1 MMLAARGRREENG
14 MDRLMRWY
22 EAIEERFF
30 FTLTRK
36 IAANM
41 LLLMAVPLAM
51 AWLAWQSGQ
60 GALQAAMTSGT
71 PPAALEGISH
81 AVQVQAWM
89 IGTLALLA
97 VVVAVAA
104 GLYLRHLIVRPVAR
118 LVSLMQEISSGDA
131 DLTRTMPLQTR
142 DELRDLAEGY
152 NRFAARLRDIVGQ
165 VRHMSIQVAYESA
178 KTASEVGQSAQLAV
192 RQDQLSTEIF
202 GASEEAKQ
210 GLARISASAEVLT
223 AANATHLE
231 HAHASFN
238 ELQAGIGEL
247 ESVRSR
253 VLSFTGTVGDLDRNS
268 RGIEQIVNLING
280 ISDQTNL
287 LALNAAIEAARAGEA
302 GRGFAVVADEVRKL
316 AEKVKAATGDIMAST
331 RDMSVLVASTLRE
344 TAAIEG
350 EIERARQAVQGSSQ
364 RFEAFVREFAD
375 IGGTIGQ
382 VGDSISGLE
391 SGQVQLYGKVAS
403 IRDLSADV
411 AQRMAHSRD
420 SSSELSLAAEQ
431 IEELAARF
439 RIGNDVLE
447 EMIGRSERYRDA
459 CAEVLCGLAERGMN
473 VFDRNYR
480 PIPDTQPPKF
490 HTAYDQACEGGF
502 QSLFD
507 ALVRETAGAT
517 YALCI
522 DANAYAPTHNS
533 WFSKPLTGDPAADL
547 VGSRDKRMFTDVT
560 GKRGAANQQ
569 RFLLQ
574 TYRRDTGEILCDL
587 SMPIFVAGRH
597 WGCLRLGFKPEVLL
611 KGAT

>member
-1 MMLAARGRREENG
+1 MEQV
-14 MDRLMRWY
+14 MRWY
-22 EAIEERFF
+22 EAIEARFF
-30 FTLTRK
+30 FSLTRK

-41 LLLMAVPLAM
+41 LLLMAVPLVM
-51 AWLAWQSGQ
+51 AGLAWQGGQ
-60 GALQAAMTSGT
+60 GALAAATSAGL
-71 PPAALEGISH
+71 PPAALQRFTEVVH
-81 AVQVQAWM
+81 AQIWM
-89 IGTLALLA
+89 MGALALMA
-97 VVVAVAA
+97 IVVAIAA

-118 LVSLMQEISSGDA
+118 LVSLMEEIGSGDA
-131 DLTRTMPLQTR
+131 DLTRTMPLQTH
-142 DELRDLAEGY
+142 DELRDLALGY
-152 NRFAARLRDIVGQ
+152 NRFAGRLRDIIGQ

-178 KTASEVGQSAQLAV
+178 RTASEVGQSAQLAV
-192 RQDQLSTEIF
+192 RQDQLSAEIF

-210 GLARISASAEVLT
+210 GLARIRGNADVLT

-247 ESVRSR
+247 ESVRAR
-253 VLSFTGTVGDLDRNS
+253 VQSFTGTVGDLDRNS
-268 RGIEQIVNLING
+268 QGIEKIVNLING

-316 AEKVKAATGDIMAST
+316 AEKVRAATGDIMAST
-331 RDMSVLVASTLRE
+331 RDMSDLVANTRQE
-344 TAAIEG
+344 TTAIEG
-350 EIERARQAVQGSSQ
+350 EIERARQAVQGSSL
-364 RFEAFVREFAD
+364 RFEAFVHEFAE

-382 VGDSISGLE
+382 VGDSIGGLA
-391 SGQVQLYGKVAS
+391 SGQAQLYGKVAS

-420 SSSELSLAAEQ
+420 SSSELSLAAEK

-439 RIGNDVLE
+439 RIGDDVLE
-447 EMIGRSERYRDA
+447 DIIGREERYRDA
-459 CAEVLCGLAERGMN
+459 CADLLRRLAERGVD
-473 VFDRNYR
+473 VFDRNYQ
-480 PIPDTQPPKF
+480 PIPGTQPPKF
-490 HTAYDQACEGGF
+490 HTAYDKACERDF

-507 ALVRETAGAT
+507 TLVRETPGAT

-547 VGSRDKRMFTDVT
+547 VGSRDKRMFTDAT
-560 GKRGAANQQ
+560 GKRGAANLQ

-587 SMPIFVAGRH
+587 SMPIFLEGRH
-597 WGCLRLGFKPEVLL
+597 WGCLRLGFQPEMLL
-611 KGAT
+611 SGNG